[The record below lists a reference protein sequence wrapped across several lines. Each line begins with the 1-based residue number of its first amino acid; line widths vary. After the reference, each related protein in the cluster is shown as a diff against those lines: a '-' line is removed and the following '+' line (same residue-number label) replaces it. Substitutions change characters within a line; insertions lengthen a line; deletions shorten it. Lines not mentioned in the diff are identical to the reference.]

1 MVKLA
6 NMPQIRK
13 MSYIIKLLNTLH
25 IYVYTLPIQI
35 IRNLRNV
42 SRIILW
48 RSLCLYTLYK
58 TVKTLIGQI
67 AHLINFD
74 PNSELALAIC
84 IYQIYRNVC
93 RCLYSNKHE
102 PLFIISFSNN
112 FTYSSRTLSE
122 KKYFYI

>member
-1 MVKLA
+1 MSMVKLA

-13 MSYIIKLLNTLH
+13 MLYYYITIKHITYICVHTSYTDYKKFTKCFKNNTVE
-25 IYVYTLPIQI
+25 IALPI
-35 IRNLRNV
+35 
-42 SRIILW
+42 
-48 RSLCLYTLYK
+48 YK
-58 TVKTLIGQI
+58 TVKTLICQI

-74 PNSELALAIC
+74 PNSELALPIC
-84 IYQIYRNVC
+84 IYQIYWNVC

-122 KKYFYI
+122 KKHFYI